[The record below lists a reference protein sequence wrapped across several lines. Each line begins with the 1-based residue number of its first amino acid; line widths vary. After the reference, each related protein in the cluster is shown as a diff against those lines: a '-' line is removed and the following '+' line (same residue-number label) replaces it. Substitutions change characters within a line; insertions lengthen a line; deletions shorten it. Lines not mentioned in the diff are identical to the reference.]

1 MDSLLSAINRS
12 KTLVCC
18 GSGGVGKTT
27 VAAALGLYGAL
38 TGRKTLVMTLD
49 PARRLADALGLDP
62 DSHEAGRVPLEKLA
76 PLGVHPSGSLHAL
89 IPDTA
94 RTFDRVIERHVRSRR
109 SREKI
114 LNNRYYRVLSA
125 DLAGSHEY
133 MAAERLYEIHGAG
146 EYNLIVLD
154 TPPSRRA
161 LDFLDAPRRLSNLL
175 GDSLLWKFVR
185 PAAKTGFLG
194 LRAVNA
200 ATAPA
205 QKVIGQLLGI
215 EVYREIADFLAL
227 GDEVF
232 FEGFRRRAKAV
243 EKLLAGRG
251 SMFLA
256 VASPDPAP
264 LQEGLYLHERLK
276 KHRMPFGGFVVNRVH
291 PVYEAGEAADGG
303 VADGTDEP
311 SPELRAKMAEARDWL
326 NRRGAVDREA
336 LERLRTA
343 VGPEVP
349 VHPVPS
355 LGPDVHDLPGLLR
368 VYDAIKAGAGGS

>member
-12 KTLVCC
+12 KILVCC

-62 DSHEAGRVPLEKLA
+62 DSHEANRVPLEKLA
-76 PLGVHPSGSLHAL
+76 PLGVRPAGSLHAL

-133 MAAERLYEIHGAG
+133 MAAERLYEIHREG

-200 ATAPA
+200 ATAPV
-205 QKVIGQLLGI
+205 QKVVGQLLGMG
-215 EVYREIADFLAL
+215 VYREIADFLAL

-243 EKLLAGRG
+243 EKLLGGRG
-251 SMFLA
+251 SLFLA

-291 PVYEAGEAADGG
+291 PTYDVEEAAGERADES
-303 VADGTDEP
+303 A
-311 SPELRAKMAEARDWL
+311 PELRAKMAEAREWL
-326 NRRGAVDREA
+326 NRRGAADREA
-336 LERLRTA
+336 LESLRTA

-368 VYDAIKAGAGGS
+368 VYDAIKAGAGDS

>member
-1 MDSLLSAINRS
+1 MDNLLSAINRARI
-12 KTLVCC
+12 LVCC

-27 VAAALGLYGAL
+27 VSAALGLYGAL

-49 PARRLADALGLDP
+49 PSRRLADALGLDP
-62 DSHEAGRVPLEKLA
+62 ETHEPRPVPLERLA
-76 PLGVHPSGSLHAL
+76 AMGVRPSGSLFAL

-94 RTFDRVIERHVRSRR
+94 RTFDKLIERHVRSRK

-114 LNNRYYRVLSA
+114 LNNRYYRALSA

-133 MAAERLYEIHGAG
+133 MAAERLYEIHRER
-146 EYNLIVLD
+146 EYDLIVLD

-185 PAAKTGFLG
+185 PAARTGFLG

-243 EKLLAGRG
+243 ERLLSGREAL
-251 SMFLA
+251 FVA
-256 VASPDPAP
+256 VTSPDPAP
-264 LQEGLYLHERLK
+264 LQEARYLHERLTR
-276 KHRMPFGGFVVNRVH
+276 HRMPFGGFVVNRVH
-291 PVYEAGEAADGG
+291 PTYDAADAGTEAEI
-303 VADGTDEP
+303 ADL
-311 SPELRAKMAEARDWL
+311 PESLREAMAEARRL
-326 NRRGAVDREA
+326 LGRRGAADRAALDGLREMAGSEA
-336 LERLRTA
+336 A
-343 VGPEVP
+343 I
-349 VHPVPS
+349 HPVPS
-355 LGPDVHDLPGLLR
+355 LGPDVHDLPGLVR
-368 VYDAIKAGAGGS
+368 VYDAIKTSAGE